1 MTKAKGKIMMTDDF
15 ASRLRRLRREA
26 GLTQDELGDRL
37 EVGRSSIANWERG
50 LRAPSPLTIRSLALL
65 FNVSSDYLY
74 GRTSQRRRTGIS
86 LTSEIDLS
94 RLNNEGVR
102 MLTQLYRLLVND
114 ESYMAE
120 KLEKREKMS

>member
-1 MTKAKGKIMMTDDF
+1 MTDDF

-50 LRAPSPLTIRSLALL
+50 LRAPSPLTVRSIALL
-65 FNVSSDYLY
+65 FNVSTDYLY
-74 GRTSQRRRTGIS
+74 GRTSQRRRTGVS

-94 RLNNEGVR
+94 KLNNEGVK
-102 MLTQLYRLLVND
+102 MLTQIYRLLVKD
-114 ESYMAE
+114 DSYRSDH
-120 KLEKREKMS
+120 KK